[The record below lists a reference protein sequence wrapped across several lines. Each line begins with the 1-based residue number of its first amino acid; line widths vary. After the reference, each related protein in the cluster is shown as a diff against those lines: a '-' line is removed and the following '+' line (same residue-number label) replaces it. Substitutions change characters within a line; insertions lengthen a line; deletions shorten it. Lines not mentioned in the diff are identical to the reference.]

1 MHGVAVMGPGPGYE
15 KHPEHTVELN
25 RDHRRVRV
33 MFHGEILA
41 DSSNVIMVHEAGYPP
56 VAYIPRSDVRTEFLS
71 ETSRETHCPFKGYAS
86 YWSIKVGGETAENA
100 AWAYPRSYEEVTE
113 LADCIAFDKRFV
125 DEDIVSEH

>member
-1 MHGVAVMGPGPGYE
+1 
-15 KHPEHTVELN
+15 
-25 RDHRRVRV
+25 

-56 VAYIPRSDVRTEFLS
+56 VAYIPSSDVCADFLS

-86 YWSIKVGGETAENA
+86 YWSIKVGDETAENA